1 MSTDG
6 PAGGQNPDHG
16 PVGPAPQLPSS
27 PPPVVDL
34 KDEKELEE
42 MVHWA
47 SANGVALLF
56 DFYADWCQP
65 CKKLTPKL
73 EQLATRS
80 GGRCVLVKVDVD
92 THTGISDQLRIQTLP
107 TVMTMID
114 GRFVD
119 TFQGVLPDD
128 QLEAFVDRAIDAAA
142 AGAGTRAAEHGNEPS
157 DSRGMNADVAVDAA
171 FAALDAGDVDP
182 ASRAFG
188 AVLGSDPPPPPGA
201 RARAYAGAAR
211 CALRADPPDV
221 DGAKQLVEAARKVVD
236 GKFTEPVEVAA
247 AAAAAELYGAATE
260 LGLDMSS
267 SGAELDERFRQLR
280 ADIDAATKAGDKAA
294 ADDKREELSLRA
306 LLQRGDPVQA
316 VDVALESVKRGER
329 ERGRAMCVRM
339 FDALGATH
347 PVTVSGRKKLS
358 NLWFL

>member
-1 MSTDG
+1 MSTDA
-6 PAGGQNPDHG
+6 PPGGQNPDHG
-16 PVGPAPQLPSS
+16 PVGPAPPLPSS

-34 KDEKELEE
+34 ADEKELEE

-47 SANGVALLF
+47 RANGVALLF

-142 AGAGTRAAEHGNEPS
+142 AGAGTRAAEHGDEP
-157 DSRGMNADVAVDAA
+157 SRGMNADVALDAA
-171 FAALDAGDVDP
+171 FAALDAGDVDT

-211 CALRADPPDV
+211 CALRADPSDV
-221 DGAKQLVEAARKVVD
+221 DGAKQLVQAARKVVD

-260 LGLDMSS
+260 LGLDMSL
-267 SGAELDERFRQLR
+267 SGAELDERLRQLR
-280 ADIDAATKAGDKAA
+280 ADIDAATKAGDKSA

>member
-128 QLEAFVDRAIDAAA
+128 QLEAFVDRHCRPII
-142 AGAGTRAAEHGNEPS
+142 GNITHAHSPWTHRLTLLSAQISVHE
-157 DSRGMNADVAVDAA
+157 
-171 FAALDAGDVDP
+171 
-182 ASRAFG
+182 
-188 AVLGSDPPPPPGA
+188 
-201 RARAYAGAAR
+201 
-211 CALRADPPDV
+211 
-221 DGAKQLVEAARKVVD
+221 
-236 GKFTEPVEVAA
+236 
-247 AAAAAELYGAATE
+247 
-260 LGLDMSS
+260 
-267 SGAELDERFRQLR
+267 ERVPR
-280 ADIDAATKAGDKAA
+280 
-294 ADDKREELSLRA
+294 
-306 LLQRGDPVQA
+306 
-316 VDVALESVKRGER
+316 
-329 ERGRAMCVRM
+329 
-339 FDALGATH
+339 
-347 PVTVSGRKKLS
+347 
-358 NLWFL
+358 

>member
-1 MSTDG
+1 MSTDA
-6 PAGGQNPDHG
+6 PPGGQNPDHG
-16 PVGPAPQLPSS
+16 PVGPVPQLPSS

-34 KDEKELEE
+34 TDEKELEE

-47 SANGVALLF
+47 RANGVALLF
-56 DFYADWCQP
+56 DFYADWCHP

-73 EQLATRS
+73 EQFATRS

-119 TFQGVLPDD
+119 TFQGVPPDD
-128 QLEAFVDRAIDAAA
+128 QLAAFVDRAIDAAA
-142 AGAGTRAAEHGNEPS
+142 AGAGTRAAENSYEPS
-157 DSRGMNADVAVDAA
+157 NTGMNVEVAVDAA
-171 FAALDAGDVDP
+171 FAALDAGDVDL

-188 AVLGSDPPPPPGA
+188 AVLGGSDPPPPPGA

-236 GKFTEPVEVAA
+236 GQFTEPVEVAA

-267 SGAELDERFRQLR
+267 SGAELDERLRQLR
-280 ADIDAATKAGDKAA
+280 AEIDAATKAGDKSA

-306 LLQRGDPVQA
+306 LLQRGDPAQA

-347 PVTVSGRKKLS
+347 PATVSGRKKLS

>member
-119 TFQGVLPDD
+119 TFQGVLLDD
-128 QLEAFVDRAIDAAA
+128 QLEAFVD
-142 AGAGTRAAEHGNEPS
+142 
-157 DSRGMNADVAVDAA
+157 
-171 FAALDAGDVDP
+171 
-182 ASRAFG
+182 
-188 AVLGSDPPPPPGA
+188 
-201 RARAYAGAAR
+201 
-211 CALRADPPDV
+211 
-221 DGAKQLVEAARKVVD
+221 
-236 GKFTEPVEVAA
+236 
-247 AAAAAELYGAATE
+247 
-260 LGLDMSS
+260 
-267 SGAELDERFRQLR
+267 
-280 ADIDAATKAGDKAA
+280 
-294 ADDKREELSLRA
+294 LSLI
-306 LLQRGDPVQA
+306 
-316 VDVALESVKRGER
+316 
-329 ERGRAMCVRM
+329 
-339 FDALGATH
+339 H
-347 PVTVSGRKKLS
+347 I
-358 NLWFL
+358 